1 VPPPE
6 ARAPEPAKAKKPV
19 DPVKVA
25 KERLRKRLREEAKAR
40 KKASKREREQAKK
53 KGGANEDLETFLVR
67 TQERL
72 QQAAAE
78 ALAEAAAE
86 AASKAARAEVAAA
99 KAASDDLEA
108 FRNQTK
114 ARLRQSALDTLGITP
129 AEDAGG
135 TGFRRRRIAIVG
147 AGPVGLFAAVL
158 LSEKHRSM
166 EVIVGGCQ
174 RLVHRP
180 DAPEVVI
187 LEGRP
192 QEGHCARTDIRIAL
206 STSTQNLLKSR
217 TKSNRFHSGMPV
229 AEIEETLLQRWRKL
243 VPNGTLRF
251 GEPCRDPAALA
262 AEGYDCVLWAGGR
275 RSLDDATRRDL
286 GCEVRLSETERVIV
300 FQLAEI
306 GAGPDLRSPALDFST
321 AVQQASKKPS
331 LRVVLRPGVDG
342 VCAGWLWLF
351 GIPGDA
357 VASRGGGKV
366 GPSASFPEALAG
378 ALDESSPSAPALML
392 AAEALQ
398 QRLRPLECT
407 ARWVEAGFW
416 SSDRTVCELGGEEG
430 VPVVVMGDAACGR
443 PFYTGTTLNYHLKEV
458 AAMVDEVSWLH
469 DDRPFGCARF
479 QAHERRYQAEI
490 HRVAQFERRGA
501 PAPPPPQEEEEE
513 EEEEEE
519 SLFKADAVNE
529 EEE

>member
-1 VPPPE
+1 
-6 ARAPEPAKAKKPV
+6 
-19 DPVKVA
+19 
-25 KERLRKRLREEAKAR
+25 
-40 KKASKREREQAKK
+40 
-53 KGGANEDLETFLVR
+53 
-67 TQERL
+67 
-72 QQAAAE
+72 
-78 ALAEAAAE
+78 
-86 AASKAARAEVAAA
+86 
-99 KAASDDLEA
+99 
-108 FRNQTK
+108 
-114 ARLRQSALDTLGITP
+114 
-129 AEDAGG
+129 
-135 TGFRRRRIAIVG
+135 
-147 AGPVGLFAAVL
+147 VGLFAAVL

-416 SSDRTVCELGGEEG
+416 SSDRTVCELGGEER

-479 QAHERRYQAEI
+479 QAHEKRYQAEI

-501 PAPPPPQEEEEE
+501 PAPPPPQAAPPPPREPQPRAAGYPL
-513 EEEEEE
+513 
-519 SLFKADAVNE
+519 SPSASIAWPKTPPSGLPKARRLAEDSMRLSRYLRA
-529 EEE
+529 